1 MTAEEGTEK
10 TSHKKIA
17 KAILQDEDP
26 DTLYRQI
33 DTLRS
38 LKDEN
43 AIIGQLKTMIPTYMP
58 NHFKAE

>member
-10 TSHKKIA
+10 TSHKKIT
-17 KAILQDEDP
+17 KAILQEEDP

-33 DTLRS
+33 ETLRS
-38 LKDEN
+38 LKEEN
-43 AIIGQLKTMIPTYMP
+43 AIIGQLKTMIPTYTP